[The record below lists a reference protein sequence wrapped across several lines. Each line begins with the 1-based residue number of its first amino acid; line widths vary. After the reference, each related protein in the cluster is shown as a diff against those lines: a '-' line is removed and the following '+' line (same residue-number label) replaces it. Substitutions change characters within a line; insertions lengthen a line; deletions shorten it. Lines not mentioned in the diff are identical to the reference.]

1 MNLFI
6 NGYNVFLI
14 VLITF
19 ITAVIITPI
28 VKKIAFHVNA
38 VDIPD
43 HKRKVHYKIMPSMG
57 GLAIFVSFLIGYM
70 LFAPKTIQMLSI
82 LIGGF
87 VIILIG
93 MLDDIKPLPPK
104 YKMIGQIAAACI
116 AVFYGNIIFDDM
128 TVFKH
133 TFEFGIFAYPLSVIF
148 MVAIMNAINFADGL
162 DGLAAG
168 TSTVYFITIATMG
181 YILNK
186 LGGLDVILC
195 LIMIGACLGFLVY
208 NFYPATIFMGD
219 TGSLFLGFIISV
231 IALLGFKTAT
241 ITSLIIPLLLLFVP
255 ILDTIL
261 AMGRRTLKGE
271 SISSADREHLHHQLL
286 KQTKSTAKTVL
297 LMYAINALF
306 ACVSIFYTLGDKK
319 LSMLLYGIL
328 LLLFLVLIFKTD
340 ILFEHVKKNKK
351 DSNKTKKN
359 SKKSKKKTINKK
371 ERKK

>member
-93 MLDDIKPLPPK
+93 ILDDIKPLPPK